1 MNLIITD
8 FTNCNNILKNTQK
21 IASSCFYIVVFCEK
35 GFKSMNPISSIQN
48 TSVLNGRKTSVFK
61 QNFSG
66 KKNSEGSSINKKI
79 SEHNKIYNTITA
91 VVTLLGLAF
100 AVTCGILG
108 AKESKSPT
116 LWGKFKDGCKMMWD
130 MLKSVMP

>member
-1 MNLIITD
+1 MLLQCVT
-8 FTNCNNILKNTQK
+8 
-21 IASSCFYIVVFCEK
+21 E
-35 GFKSMNPISSIQN
+35 GFSSMNSISSVQN
-48 TSVLNGRKTSVFK
+48 AFNRNYKKINFSK

-66 KKNSEGSSINKKI
+66 KKDSEGSSINKKI

-100 AVTCGILG
+100 AITCGVLG

-130 MLKSVMP
+130 MLKSVMS